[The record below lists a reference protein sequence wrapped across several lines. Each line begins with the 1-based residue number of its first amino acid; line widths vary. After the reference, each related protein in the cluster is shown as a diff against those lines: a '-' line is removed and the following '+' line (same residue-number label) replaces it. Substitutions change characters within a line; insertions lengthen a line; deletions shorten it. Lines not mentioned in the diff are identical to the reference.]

1 MKPVVVLFDVNETL
15 LDMALLKEKIN
26 TLLSKEHGF
35 KIWFGMLL
43 QYSLVDT
50 CIDNY
55 HDFTFIAN
63 ATLSMAAKVLE
74 REVDEKE
81 KKEALSFIKKLD
93 AYPDVP
99 QGLQLLKDA
108 GYRLA
113 TLTNSPL
120 STLEA
125 QLKYAGIQH
134 YFEKQ
139 LSIDSVKKYK
149 PAKETYAYA
158 AQELG
163 VLPNEILLVAAH
175 GWDIAGELNAGLQAA
190 FVKRKGQ
197 SLYPLSALPQYNE
210 IDILAIANAII
221 KS

>member
-1 MKPVVVLFDVNETL
+1 M
-15 LDMALLKEKIN
+15 
-26 TLLSKEHGF
+26 
-35 KIWFGMLL
+35 
-43 QYSLVDT
+43 
-50 CIDNY
+50 
-55 HDFTFIAN
+55 
-63 ATLSMAAKVLE
+63 
-74 REVDEKE
+74 
-81 KKEALSFIKKLD
+81 
-93 AYPDVP
+93 P

-113 TLTNSPL
+113 TLTSSPL

-125 QLKYAGIQH
+125 QLEYAGIQH

-149 PAKETYAYA
+149 PAKDTYAYA

-163 VLPNEILLVAAH
+163 VLPNELLMVAAH
-175 GWDIAGELNAGLQAA
+175 GWDMAGALNAGLQAA
-190 FVKRKGQ
+190 FVERKGQ
-197 SLYPLSALPQYNE
+197 SLYPLSALPQHVE